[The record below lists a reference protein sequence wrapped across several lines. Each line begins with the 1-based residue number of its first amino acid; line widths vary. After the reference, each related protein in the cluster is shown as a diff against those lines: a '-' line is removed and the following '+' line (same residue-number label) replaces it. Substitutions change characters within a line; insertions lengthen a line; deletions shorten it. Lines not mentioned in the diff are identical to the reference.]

1 MVNQN
6 KLKYIKPEE
15 LTLPDGVFLVKLARK
30 AVAEY
35 LSKGK
40 IIKPPDDTPSTL
52 LKYGMTFTTIL
63 KVTGVGRE
71 LRGCI
76 GYLEPTEPLAV
87 NVINSAIAA
96 ATQDPR
102 FPPMEL
108 HELKH
113 VIFEVSVLSRS
124 RVVEV
129 DNRWRAT
136 DEVTIGVNG
145 LIVEYGIYKGLLLPE
160 VPVEYC
166 WDSETFL
173 SETCLKAGMPPDCWL
188 SKQVRI
194 MKFAAKTF
202 KEVEP
207 GGSVVIRNLV
217 EEYNERCKSF

>member
-6 KLKYIKPEE
+6 KLKYVQPEE

-35 LSKGK
+35 LSRGR
-40 IIKPPDDTPSTL
+40 IIRPPDDTPSKL
-52 LKYGMTFTTIL
+52 LKFGMTFTTIL

-136 DEVTIGVNG
+136 NEVTIGVDG

-188 SKQVRI
+188 SNQVRI
-194 MKFAAKTF
+194 MKFTAKTF

-207 GGSVVIRNLV
+207 GGTVVIRNLV
-217 EEYNERCKSF
+217 KEYNERCKSF